1 MFLVLLGIYW
11 KLSTGKIRL
20 FLHCGMEYLQTC
32 YNKSI
37 GANTSNATDM
47 FLSTPSSATVISMF
61 VCGVFGNLLAIFV
74 LVKTSKRHKWKN
86 FYRLVGVLAITD
98 LFGILASTPLVLINY
113 LNDFK
118 WIGGQPT
125 CDYFSFI
132 LIFAGLSTIF
142 FISFM
147 SVERFLAVCCPYFYK
162 REVTKEKVNIVT
174 VLLCLLSVAIAVMPI
189 LGFGKNVHHF
199 PGSWCF
205 FDFFGQSTLQTTYSY
220 LYASTGILLISLTA
234 VFNIILVVT
243 LAREIRRKELQ
254 DRKSSFNSVSS
265 RRRKRNDVY
274 LMVFLMAILIVFGI
288 CYSPLMVRVVLN
300 QSRWTS
306 KCNSCDLLAIRL
318 ASFNQILDP
327 WVYILLRRENIICFV
342 KRTERLK
349 STLIRSL
356 SSIHSY
362 GSVKMASI
370 RRSLRHRKSS
380 SRNTKEPEM
389 EVNDNLMSEN
399 SIHPTN
405 TEHI

>member
-1 MFLVLLGIYW
+1 
-11 KLSTGKIRL
+11 
-20 FLHCGMEYLQTC
+20 MEYLQTC
-32 YNKSI
+32 YNKSSSVN
-37 GANTSNATDM
+37 ASNTTDM

-86 FYRLVGVLAITD
+86 FYRLVGVLSITD

-113 LNDFK
+113 LNNFK

-147 SVERFLAVCCPYFYK
+147 SLERFLAVCCPYFYK
-162 REVTKEKVNIVT
+162 RQVTKEKVNTVT
-174 VLLCLLSVAIAVMPI
+174 VLLCLLSAAIAVMPI

-205 FDFFGQSTLQTTYSY
+205 FDFFGQSTLQNIYSY

-243 LAREIRRKELQ
+243 LAREIHRKELQ

-265 RRRKRNDVY
+265 RRRKRNDIY

-342 KRTERLK
+342 KRTKRLK

-362 GSVKMASI
+362 GSETVAII

-380 SRNTKEPEM
+380 SRDTNEPEM

-399 SIHPTN
+399 TIHPTN